1 MQTVNKET
9 TLRYRGTPTRNL
21 RTQQNSPPE
30 KYSPYQL
37 LAFQR
42 APTARAEARPGLRS
56 MGRVLRYAA
65 DARGVAHAVK
75 RPRPWRLVEAGSARY
90 S

>member
-42 APTARAEARPGLRS
+42 APLGTRLNEEGPSPPRAGNERTAAS
-56 MGRVLRYAA
+56 
-65 DARGVAHAVK
+65 
-75 RPRPWRLVEAGSARY
+75 
-90 S
+90 